1 MMALYHLVIRE
12 GFLDWDCGLRWGA
25 RMNLCLRNLAFL
37 ECRGASVEG
46 LGAGCWELRVGIS
59 LDGQLVL
66 AMRNLK
72 YCNCASSVFVLTVEA
87 TLFLCVEP

>member
-37 ECRGASVEG
+37 ECRGANVEG
-46 LGAGCWELRVGIS
+46 LGAGSCGLG
-59 LDGQLVL
+59 
-66 AMRNLK
+66 
-72 YCNCASSVFVLTVEA
+72 YH
-87 TLFLCVEP
+87 